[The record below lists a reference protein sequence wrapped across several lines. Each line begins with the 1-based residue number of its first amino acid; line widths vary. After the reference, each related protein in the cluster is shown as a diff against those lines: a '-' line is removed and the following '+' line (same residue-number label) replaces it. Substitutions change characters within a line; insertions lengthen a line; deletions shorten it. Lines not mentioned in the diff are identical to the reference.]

1 MKTKF
6 QYLNDS
12 EIIVKASIRQFY
24 VFKIEDLKEYF
35 SDMFGEEDDYGDEIT
50 FDPSMIDC
58 GMLDEAGAD
67 YQPTILTYPKEL
79 NGPTYNASIEEVL
92 SLQSPPKAKETST
105 MTYQITTTEVLSRGF
120 GAAGNYEAIKDL
132 VSGGNSLTLSEA
144 CEAQVES
151 ESDFSFDEDRFDA
164 IFDKEW
170 AAKEYAKM
178 WLAEAEYDSA
188 VQGGANR
195 VPVLCDGT
203 LD

>member
-35 SDMFGEEDDYGDEIT
+35 TDMFGEEDDYGDEIT

-92 SLQSPPKAKETST
+92 SLQSPTGDVIEDN
-105 MTYQITTTEVLSRGF
+105 
-120 GAAGNYEAIKDL
+120 GAID
-132 VSGGNSLTLSEA
+132 
-144 CEAQVES
+144 
-151 ESDFSFDEDRFDA
+151 
-164 IFDKEW
+164 
-170 AAKEYAKM
+170 
-178 WLAEAEYDSA
+178 
-188 VQGGANR
+188 
-195 VPVLCDGT
+195 
-203 LD
+203 